1 MISMLVSL
9 LILVLVVGVVFWI
22 LSMLP
27 IPQPW
32 LNVARAIIAL
42 IVLIW
47 LISWL
52 LPMSGGFGHPV
63 LR

>member
-1 MISMLVSL
+1 MISILVTL

-22 LSMLP
+22 LSLLP

-32 LNVARAIIAL
+32 MNVAKAIVSIIAL
-42 IVLIW
+42 LY

-52 LPMSGGFGHPV
+52 VPLAGHPL

>member
-1 MISMLVSL
+1 MISILVTL
-9 LILVLVVGVVFWI
+9 LIIVLVVGIVFWI
-22 LSMLP
+22 LSLLP

-32 LNVARAIIAL
+32 LNVARAILGL

-47 LISWL
+47 LISYL
-52 LPMSGGFGHPV
+52 LPLAGHPAL

>member
-1 MISMLVSL
+1 MISL
-9 LILVLVVGVVFWI
+9 LIWLLILILIIGVVFWI

-32 LNVARAIIAL
+32 LNVARAIIGVIFL
-42 IVLIW
+42 IVLLEW
-47 LISWL
+47 LVPL
-52 LPMSGGFGHPV
+52 AGHPM